1 MARAS
6 ISRWQHRVKRE
17 TAARG
22 PMRADVHRVILER
35 IVSGD
40 LAPGARIKELQ
51 ISEELGVSRTPLR
64 EALLRL
70 ELEGFVRSELA
81 RGFSVESLSAR
92 EVRETYPII
101 ARLEE
106 LALRTSAPVLA
117 SLVERL
123 TKLNWEFAA
132 NTGPDCDIDY
142 DSRWHETLI
151 SGCPNR
157 RLKRMTAELRSTL
170 RRYERFYMMDSV
182 LIAESAKQHARVIAA
197 ISAGDVDAA
206 VSALAEH
213 WHFGMETL
221 LLRIGEP

>member
-1 MARAS
+1 
-6 ISRWQHRVKRE
+6 
-17 TAARG
+17 
-22 PMRADVHRVILER
+22 MRADVHKVILER

-40 LAPGARIKELQ
+40 LAPGARIKEVQL
-51 ISEELGVSRTPLR
+51 SEELGVSRTPLR

-70 ELEGFVRSELA
+70 EREGFVRSELA

-101 ARLEE
+101 AALEE
-106 LALRTSAPVLA
+106 LALRASAPVLT
-117 SLVERL
+117 SLIERL
-123 TKLNWEFAA
+123 TKLNKELAA
-132 NTGPDCDIDY
+132 NAGPKSAMDY

-157 RLKRMTAELRSTL
+157 RLNQTITELRSTL
-170 RRYERFYMMDSV
+170 RRYERFYMMDKV
-182 LIAESAKQHARVIAA
+182 LVSESAKQHARVVAA
-197 ISAGDVDAA
+197 ISAGDIEAA
-206 VSALAEH
+206 LSALAEN